1 VSAYSKLLILVTGM
15 SLAYNDILWIFESY
29 LHGFLH
35 TVFSSDL
42 FLLCILLM
50 FVLVEAG
57 RSSQPKN
64 RCSCPEKAEE
74 GDAS

>member
-1 VSAYSKLLILVTGM
+1 VSAYSKLLILIAGM
-15 SLAYNDILWIFESY
+15 SLAYNDILWIFDSY
-29 LHGFLH
+29 LYDFLH

-42 FLLCILLM
+42 FLLWIVLM
-50 FVLVEAG
+50 FVLVDAG
-57 RSSQPKN
+57 RSAQPKN